1 MVILHFTFSI
11 LHLNDWPVRLTVG
24 AVPVLCDGKE
34 ELKFALDCGAKYA
47 FSVSDGEVPEISLST
62 TNGAERASGT
72 PLFGFPLERVLGDVT
87 VHWDAPGSGWVCRK
101 ADVVLSEPDA
111 GHFFQN
117 DSCEISATV
126 TNCMDSAYL
135 GCRWIGG
142 EGISFSNPRSLCT
155 TMTYRPDPVPDFA
168 TNGVMLVTAYEGGY
182 AITNTYC
189 FTAGSL
195 SEPQIEFS
203 VSCPEVMF
211 LNDDPVVTNYL
222 ERVYRV
228 SLSLRA
234 PEGVG
239 GTAVVSCSGGTGSQ
253 LFLDER
259 RTTPLGPGRIALGV
273 PDGGG
278 YVSDFTCTTNV
289 YLVSPHVGNGEFQVT
304 LSLSDGGGTHGQTK
318 PYRVIEPLRRLVTTD
333 EYDGRIVNPSR
344 LVWGT
349 NAVLKVGVG
358 EGSPFEA
365 TNVVW
370 SVVSNS
376 PGRVVPIDGWHAIVE
391 PTAPSGK
398 VFVEARFNDDPIQ
411 PRFVLPIVQPREIPV
426 KAFVVSAPEGTP
438 TRNLWRSEDVHC
450 MFQDVNKIFSQVGI
464 SFVLQLPIEEDVGT
478 PSDWILPQHNVR
490 TNSAG
495 RVVSLPGSSNQMLT
509 LFDHYK
515 MNDCVEVYFVGDLTN
530 GNATAVWTPTGIAI
544 GRQANTSSIAHELGH
559 ALRLLDCLFLK
570 RSQYEDGSYVSIF
583 PETQVIDRSHFK
595 PGTGDWGG
603 ETGRG
608 FYKKADTYRNI
619 QMDLLMYGFKK
630 LGKCDIPDC
639 QMHGSDSRYRI
650 GFPPIGAS
658 DIANDNGKVYSK

>member
-47 FSVSDGEVPEISLST
+47 FSVSDGEVAEISLST
-62 TNGAERASGT
+62 TNDVERVSGT

-111 GHFFQN
+111 EHFFQN

-155 TMTYRPDPVPDFA
+155 TMTYRSDPVPDFA

-259 RTTPLGPGRIALGV
+259 RTTPLGPGQIALGV

-278 YVSDFTCTTNV
+278 YASDFTCTTNV
-289 YLVSPHVGNGEFQVT
+289 YLVSPHVGNGEFQAT
-304 LSLSDGGGTHGQTK
+304 LSLSNGGGTYGQTK
-318 PYRVIEPLRRLVTTD
+318 PYRVIEPLRRLVTTE

-426 KAFVVSAPEGTP
+426 KAFVVEPPANTGLAPWTKDEI
-438 TRNLWRSEDVHC
+438 RLKI
-450 MFQDVNKIFSQVGI
+450 QAVNKIVSQVGI
-464 SFVLQLPIEEDVGT
+464 SLVMTGPVQPVGSASDWDLDAAVRVPVSQSRSGLAVSEAARKLLAVHNTNTCHAIGMFFVGT
-478 PSDWILPQHNVR
+478 VKPASLGAFYNEA
-490 TNSAG
+490 S
-495 RVVSLPGSSNQMLT
+495 VVIPR
-509 LFDHYK
+509 D
-515 MNDCVEVYFVGDLTN
+515 
-530 GNATAVWTPTGIAI
+530 ATVST
-544 GRQANTSSIAHELGH
+544 IAHEVGHYLGLH
-559 ALRLLDCLFLK
+559 DCYDHWRWKRNGAVFRVVLDGGNDPVSGSLFCAK
-570 RSQYEDGSYVSIF
+570 
-583 PETQVIDRSHFK
+583 K
-595 PGTGDWGG
+595 KDWGG
-603 ETGRG
+603 ETGHG
-608 FYKKADTYRNI
+608 FYRQSDSCSNVI
-619 QMDLLMYGFKK
+619 QQLLMYGYDSP
-630 LGKCDIPDC
+630 LAVDIPA
-639 QMHGSDSRYRI
+639 GSVKGLRSRAVFGHQKEDAEVGADSIKERE
-650 GFPPIGAS
+650 
-658 DIANDNGKVYSK
+658 